1 MSVEMSGADVGD
13 ALSRLR
19 VDSGV
24 SLTFLGVVEDSER
37 LRLRHFVGSTMGAL
51 RDVPVAIGHGL
62 GGKVVSLG
70 RPIVVDDYLR
80 TPRITHRYDRV
91 IAAEGLRAMAAAP
104 VIVDRKPVAVLYAA
118 LHSDDAIGG
127 RTLDSLAA
135 EARAIE
141 QTLVRRAALAAA
153 SEQAAL
159 QDRMALAVA
168 TIRRLAGEIADPRVA
183 AELAGVNDL
192 LRGDQTVADVA
203 LTPRE
208 LDVISLAAVGYS
220 NVRIAD
226 ELVLTLHTVKSYMR
240 DAMRKLGA
248 SNRREAVVLA
258 RLGGL
263 IA

>member
-19 VDSGV
+19 ADRGV
-24 SLTFLGVVEDSER
+24 SLAFLGIVEDSE
-37 LRLRHFVGSTMGAL
+37 LRLRYFAGSTTGAL
-51 RDVPVAIGHGL
+51 RDIPVAIGHGL

-104 VIVDRKPVAVLYAA
+104 IIVDRRPVAVLYAA
-118 LHSDDAIGG
+118 LHSDDAIGE

-135 EARAIE
+135 EARAVE
-141 QTLVRRAALAAA
+141 QTLVRRTALASAA
-153 SEQAAL
+153 GQAAL
-159 QDRMALAVA
+159 HDRMALAFA
-168 TIRRLAGEIADPRVA
+168 KLRQLACDVADPRVA
-183 AELAGVNDL
+183 AELAGVNEL
-192 LRGDQTVADVA
+192 LRGAGTGADVA

-220 NVRIAD
+220 NPRIAS
-226 ELVLTLHTVKSYMR
+226 ELNLTLHTVKSYMR
-240 DAMRKLGA
+240 DVLRKLGA

-258 RLGGL
+258 RLAGL